1 MTKANCGLAN
11 AAKIAGMQELLG
23 FLKIE
28 GTKEEKSIL
37 ICRCI

>member
-1 MTKANCGLAN
+1 MTKANCVLAN

-28 GTKEEKSIL
+28 GTKEKPIL